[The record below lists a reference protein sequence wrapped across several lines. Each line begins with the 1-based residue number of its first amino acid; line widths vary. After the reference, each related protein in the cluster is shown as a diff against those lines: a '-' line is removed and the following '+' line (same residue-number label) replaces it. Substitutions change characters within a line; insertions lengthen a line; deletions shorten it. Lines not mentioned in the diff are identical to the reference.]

1 MRLGHK
7 IKKGLKFGLK
17 LGAGALAIGG
27 AIALGSKI
35 APQGQ
40 SGGGGAVAPDQLPSV
55 PQVSEANQREK
66 PKSDTRKEIDRL
78 LEQEKNR
85 PKPVFRTA
93 EQRQQAIQSTDDFIA
108 KYSKF
113 YPDTRP

>member
-1 MRLGHK
+1 MRLGQK

-27 AIALGSKI
+27 AFALGNKT
-35 APQGQ
+35 APPGQ

-55 PQVSEANQREK
+55 PQEK

-78 LEQEKNR
+78 LEQERNR
-85 PKPVFRTA
+85 PQPVFRTP

>member
-1 MRLGHK
+1 MRLGQK
-7 IKKGLKFGLK
+7 LKKGLKFGLK

-27 AIALGSKI
+27 AIALGSKT
-35 APQGQ
+35 APAGQ
-40 SGGGGAVAPDQLPSV
+40 SGGGGAVAPEQLPSV
-55 PQVSEANQREK
+55 PK

-78 LEQEKNR
+78 LEQERNR
-85 PKPVFRTA
+85 PQPVFRTA

>member
-17 LGAGALAIGG
+17 LGAGALAVGG
-27 AIALGSKI
+27 AIALGSKT
-35 APQGQ
+35 APQ
-40 SGGGGAVAPDQLPSV
+40 GGGGAVAPDQLPSV